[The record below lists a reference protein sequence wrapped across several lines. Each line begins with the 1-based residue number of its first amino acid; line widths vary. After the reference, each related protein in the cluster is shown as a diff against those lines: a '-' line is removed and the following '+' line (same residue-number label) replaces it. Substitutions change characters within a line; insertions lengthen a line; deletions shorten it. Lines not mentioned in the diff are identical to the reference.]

1 MPAAKVCGASAVR
14 STVTGPALRAL
25 ATKSRTSLS
34 PCSEATTFTTTRLVA
49 GSTRQL
55 ATPSGALRASMR
67 FMVASSW
74 AAECSTI
81 RVCAPVARTAPAL
94 PASVIATV
102 SSPVAG
108 SSQDPP

>member
-1 MPAAKVCGASAVR
+1 
-14 STVTGPALRAL
+14 
-25 ATKSRTSLS
+25 
-34 PCSEATTFTTTRLVA
+34 
-49 GSTRQL
+49 
-55 ATPSGALRASMR
+55 MR